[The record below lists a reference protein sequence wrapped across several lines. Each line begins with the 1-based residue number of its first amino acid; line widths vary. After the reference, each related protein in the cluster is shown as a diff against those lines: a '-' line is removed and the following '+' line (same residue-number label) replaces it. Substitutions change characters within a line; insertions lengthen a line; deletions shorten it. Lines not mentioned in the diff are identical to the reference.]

1 MSSMSAD
8 AKVGQN
14 RKARHDYEILD
25 TIEAG
30 LVLRGAEV
38 KSVRE
43 GRVNLQD
50 GWATVERGEA
60 WLHGVHISPYDPAS
74 RWNVDPVRTRK
85 LLLSREQ
92 IRDLAARVFEKGLTL
107 VPLDVHFRNG
117 YAKVTIGVARGKRK
131 YDKRESIK
139 RKDIE
144 RETRAAVR
152 LR

>member
-1 MSSMSAD
+1 MSPD
-8 AKVGQN
+8 ATVARN
-14 RKARHDYEILD
+14 RKARHEYEILD
-25 TIEAG
+25 TLEAG

-92 IRDLAARVFEKGLTL
+92 IRDLAGRVFEKGLTL
-107 VPLDVHFRNG
+107 VPLDLHFRNG
-117 YAKVTIGVARGKRK
+117 FAKVTLAVARGKRK
-131 YDKRESIK
+131 HDKRESI
-139 RKDIE
+139 RRREME
-144 RETRAAVR
+144 REAERHVGR
-152 LR
+152 R